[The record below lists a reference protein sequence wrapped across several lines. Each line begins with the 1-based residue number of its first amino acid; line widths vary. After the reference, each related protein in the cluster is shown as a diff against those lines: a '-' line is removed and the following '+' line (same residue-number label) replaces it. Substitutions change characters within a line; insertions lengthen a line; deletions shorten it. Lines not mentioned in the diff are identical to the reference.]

1 MELRAADGA
10 TVAAAAADA
19 VAVVDTEAADAAVAA
34 DADASCLRQLHMGT
48 EDHIFIIWTKF
59 IEMSVLHNPPAT
71 HPGYQITCWPPEN
84 MPN

>member
-1 MELRAADGA
+1 MGA
-10 TVAAAAADA
+10 GAGVAAAS
-19 VAVVDTEAADAAVAA
+19 VVLLA
-34 DADASCLRQLHMGT
+34 HMGT
-48 EDHIFIIWTKF
+48 EGHIFIIWTKF